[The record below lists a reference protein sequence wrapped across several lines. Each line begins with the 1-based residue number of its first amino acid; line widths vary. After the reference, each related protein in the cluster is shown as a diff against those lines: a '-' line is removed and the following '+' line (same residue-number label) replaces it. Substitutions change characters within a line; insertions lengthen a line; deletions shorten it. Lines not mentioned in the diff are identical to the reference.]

1 MPEQTDGRR
10 TAAAARRR
18 AREAEIVAA
27 TRALFDDKGMR
38 EAPIEDIAKAVG
50 INRAIVYRHFT
61 GKEDLFALTM
71 VSYLDE
77 LAEILAAVAPASATP
92 EERLTAIV
100 TAFADYALAHPAFV
114 DCAQALMRRPGS
126 ELLDEVSE
134 NSLLKLRPRDDG
146 LPEHAGRRRSR
157 TASTPESSTSATR
170 RCSPTRCTPA
180 ASAPSSSPGSASSS
194 ASRRPACPRSG
205 RSVPSRSRP
214 TWSPPL
220 WPPPAADPPET
231 G

>member
-1 MPEQTDGRR
+1 LPEQTDGRR

-92 EERLTAIV
+92 EKRLTAIV

-134 NSLLKLRPRDDG
+134 SSLLKLGRGMTACLSTLAAAIQDGVDAGEFQVRDPTLLANTLYASG
-146 LPEHAGRRRSR
+146 LGALQLARVGIVIRQ
-157 TASTPESSTSATR
+157 
-170 RCSPTRCTPA
+170 
-180 ASAPSSSPGSASSS
+180 SAPGVPEIGSISPDQVKAYLVSA
-194 ASRRPACPRSG
+194 ALAAARR
-205 RSVPSRSRP
+205 
-214 TWSPPL
+214 
-220 WPPPAADPPET
+220 
-231 G
+231 

>member
-1 MPEQTDGRR
+1 LPEQADGRR

-77 LAEILAAVAPASATP
+77 LAEILAAVAPASAAP
-92 EERLTAIV
+92 ETRLTAIV

-134 NSLLKLRPRDDG
+134 SSLLELGRGMTACLSTLAAAIQDGVDAGEFQVRDPTLLANTLYASG
-146 LPEHAGRRRSR
+146 LGALQLARVGIVIRQ
-157 TASTPESSTSATR
+157 
-170 RCSPTRCTPA
+170 
-180 ASAPSSSPGSASSS
+180 SAPGVPVIGSISPDQVKAYLVSA
-194 ASRRPACPRSG
+194 ALAAARR
-205 RSVPSRSRP
+205 
-214 TWSPPL
+214 
-220 WPPPAADPPET
+220 
-231 G
+231 